1 MVRATNWPPA
11 NEQLWNKRLEWISK
25 TVELRSPSR
34 GRGGGRGDLGME
46 QKRNHQGN
54 LEFSAMPKGIQSL
67 QSNQLLME
75 RSTSQAML
83 VIAGGINYL
92 THTAPS
98 RL

>member
-1 MVRATNWPPA
+1 
-11 NEQLWNKRLEWISK
+11 
-25 TVELRSPSR
+25 
-34 GRGGGRGDLGME
+34 ME

>member
-1 MVRATNWPPA
+1 MDVLVVEVTL
-11 NEQLWNKRLEWISK
+11 EWNK
-25 TVELRSPSR
+25 
-34 GRGGGRGDLGME
+34 
-46 QKRNHQGN
+46 KRNHQGN
-54 LEFSAMPKGIQSL
+54 LEFSVTPKGIRSL

>member
-1 MVRATNWPPA
+1 MVRATNWPRA
-11 NEQLWNKRLEWISK
+11 NERFGLEWISK
-25 TVELRSPSR
+25 TVKLTRPSR
-34 GRGGGRGDLGME
+34 GCVGGRGDLGTE
-46 QKRNHQGN
+46 EKRNHQGN
-54 LEFSAMPKGIQSL
+54 LEFSMMPKGVWSV

-92 THTAPS
+92 THTAQS